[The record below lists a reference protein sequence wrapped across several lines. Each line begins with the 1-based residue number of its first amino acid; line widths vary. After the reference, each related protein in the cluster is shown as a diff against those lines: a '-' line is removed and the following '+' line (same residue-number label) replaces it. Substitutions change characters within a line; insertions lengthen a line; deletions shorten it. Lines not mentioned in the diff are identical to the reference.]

1 MKPEDG
7 KGIYDSIEIPE
18 ELDQIVRQSIAEAEK
33 RRREKETEEKESD
46 KDRGGNVP
54 EKSQEKRSAQAI
66 RFSQRMAARFTA
78 AAAGAAVV
86 FTIGLNTNQA
96 FAETMK
102 QIPGIGFLAEVLTI
116 RSYHQA
122 DQDYNID
129 AEIPAIVET
138 GSPDGSGSQSGTAKS
153 VNEQIEQIVDNYLAE
168 GKKEF
173 AAYKEAFFAAGGT
186 EEEWADRQMDL
197 SVDYQVK
204 YQSEEVLSLELITFK
219 GWVNAMEE
227 RYYYNLDL
235 KQDRLLA
242 LKDVLGS
249 GYVERCNKEVVR
261 QIEARMA
268 ADENQMFF
276 GFEPNDDGMA
286 EGFTTVDETT
296 QFYINE
302 NQEVVLVFPEYS
314 IAPGYMGI
322 TEFNMGKA
330 EFPS

>member
-7 KGIYDSIEIPE
+7 KSIYDSIEIPE
-18 ELDQIVRQSIAEAEK
+18 ELDQIVKQSIAEAEK
-33 RRREKETEEKESD
+33 RRREKETKES
-46 KDRGGNVP
+46 G
-54 EKSQEKRSAQAI
+54 QEKREDVPEEDKAKRAGRTI
-66 RFSQRMAARFTA
+66 RFPRRMAAKFTA

-102 QIPGIGFLAEVLTI
+102 QIPGIGFLAEVLTV

-122 DQDYNID
+122 DQDYNIN

-138 GSPDGSGSQSGTAKS
+138 GSADGAESQSGAAGM
-153 VNEQIEQIVDNYLAE
+153 VNEQIEKIVDSYIADAKE
-168 GKKEF
+168 EF

-186 EEEWADRQMDL
+186 DEEWADRQMDL

-204 YQSEEVLSLELITFK
+204 YQDETILSLELITFK
-219 GWVNAMEE
+219 GWVNALEE

-235 KQDRLLA
+235 KEDRLLS
-242 LKDVLGS
+242 LEDVLGS

-261 QIEARMA
+261 QIEERMA
-268 ADENQMFF
+268 ADANQMFF
-276 GFEPNDDGMA
+276 GFGPDDDGMA
-286 EGFTTVDETT
+286 EGFVTVDENT
-296 QFYINE
+296 QFYINKNGE
-302 NQEVVLVFPEYS
+302 AVLVFPKYS

-330 EFPS
+330 ENLS

>member
-1 MKPEDG
+1 
-7 KGIYDSIEIPE
+7 
-18 ELDQIVRQSIAEAEK
+18 
-33 RRREKETEEKESD
+33 
-46 KDRGGNVP
+46 
-54 EKSQEKRSAQAI
+54 
-66 RFSQRMAARFTA
+66 
-78 AAAGAAVV
+78 
-86 FTIGLNTNQA
+86 
-96 FAETMK
+96 MK

-138 GSPDGSGSQSGTAKS
+138 GGLDGSGSQSGTAKS
-153 VNEQIEQIVDNYLAE
+153 VNEQIEQIVDSYLAE

-186 EEEWADRQMDL
+186 KEEWADRQMDL

-235 KQDRLLA
+235 KQDRLLS
-242 LKDVLGS
+242 LKDVLGN

-276 GFEPNDDGMA
+276 GFGPNDDGMA

-330 EFPS
+330 EFLS

>member
-18 ELDQIVRQSIAEAEK
+18 ELDQIVRQSIAKAEK
-33 RRREKETEEKESD
+33 RRREKESKEPGEERNKDVLEKEQTKPTD
-46 KDRGGNVP
+46 KTV
-54 EKSQEKRSAQAI
+54 
-66 RFSQRMAARFTA
+66 RFPRRMAAKFTV

-102 QIPGIGFLAEVLTI
+102 QIPGIGFLAEVLTV

-138 GSPDGSGSQSGTAKS
+138 ETADESGNQSDTVKN
-153 VNEQIEQIVDNYLAE
+153 VNEQIEKIVDSYLAE

-173 AAYKEAFFAAGGT
+173 AAYKEDFFATGGT
-186 EEEWADRQMDL
+186 KEEWADRQMDL

-204 YQSEEVLSLELITFK
+204 YQSETVLSLELITSK
-219 GWVNAMEE
+219 GWVNASEE

-235 KQDRLLA
+235 KKNRLLS
-242 LKDVLGS
+242 LKDVLGE
-249 GYVERCNKEVVR
+249 GYVERCNKEVKR
-261 QIEARMA
+261 QIEERMES
-268 ADENQMFF
+268 DENQMFF
-276 GFEPNDDGMA
+276 GFGSNDDGIA
-286 EGFTTVDETT
+286 EGFTTVDQTT

-302 NQEVVLVFPEYS
+302 NREVILVFPEYS

-322 TEFNMGKA
+322 TEFNMGEA
-330 EFPS
+330 EPLS

>member
-7 KGIYDSIEIPE
+7 KKIYDSIEIPE

-33 RRREKETEEKESD
+33 RRREKETKESG
-46 KDRGGNVP
+46 KEIGGDIP
-54 EKSQEKRSAQAI
+54 EENQEKRRTRTV
-66 RFSQRMAARFTA
+66 RFPQRMAARFTA

-138 GSPDGSGSQSGTAKS
+138 GGADGSGSQSDTAKR
-153 VNEQIEQIVDNYLAE
+153 VNEQIEQIVDSYLAE

-173 AAYKEAFFAAGGT
+173 AAYKEAFFATGGT

-219 GWVNAMEE
+219 GWVNALEE

-235 KQDRLLA
+235 KKDRLLS
-242 LKDVLGS
+242 LKDVLGDN
-249 GYVERCNKEVVR
+249 YVERCNKEVKR
-261 QIEARMA
+261 QIEERMA
-268 ADENQMFF
+268 SDENQMFF
-276 GFEPNDDGMA
+276 GFGPDNDGMA

-296 QFYINE
+296 QFYMNE
-302 NQEVVLVFPEYS
+302 NREVVLVFPKYS

-330 EFPS
+330 EPFS

>member
-7 KGIYDSIEIPE
+7 KSIYDSIEIPE
-18 ELDQIVRQSIAEAEK
+18 ELDQIVRQSIAKAEK
-33 RRREKETEEKESD
+33 MRREKENKEPGEERNKDVLEKEQTKPTD
-46 KDRGGNVP
+46 KTV
-54 EKSQEKRSAQAI
+54 
-66 RFSQRMAARFTA
+66 RFPRRMAAKFTA

-102 QIPGIGFLAEVLTI
+102 QIPGIGFLAEVLTV

-138 GSPDGSGSQSGTAKS
+138 ETADESGNQSDTVKN
-153 VNEQIEQIVDNYLAE
+153 VNEQIEKIVDSYLAE

-173 AAYKEAFFAAGGT
+173 AAYKEAFFATGGT
-186 EEEWADRQMDL
+186 KEEWADRQMDL

-204 YQSEEVLSLELITFK
+204 YQSETVLSLELITSK
-219 GWVNAMEE
+219 GWVNASEE

-235 KQDRLLA
+235 KKDRLLS
-242 LKDVLGS
+242 LKDVLGE
-249 GYVERCNKEVVR
+249 GYVERCNKEVKR
-261 QIEARMA
+261 QIEERMES
-268 ADENQMFF
+268 DENQMFF
-276 GFEPNDDGMA
+276 GFGPNDDGIA
-286 EGFTTVDETT
+286 EGFTTVDQTT

-302 NQEVVLVFPEYS
+302 NREVILVFPEYS

-322 TEFNMGKA
+322 VEFNMGKM
-330 EFPS
+330 EEIL

>member
-7 KGIYDSIEIPE
+7 KSIYDSIEIPE
-18 ELDQIVRQSIAEAEK
+18 GLDQIVRQSIAEAEK
-33 RRREKETEEKESD
+33 RRREKEAEESD
-46 KDRGGNVP
+46 KDRGGDVP
-54 EKSQEKRSAQAI
+54 EKIQEKRSAQAI

-138 GSPDGSGSQSGTAKS
+138 GGLDGSGSQSGTAKS
-153 VNEQIEQIVDNYLAE
+153 VNEQIEQIVDSYLAE

-186 EEEWADRQMDL
+186 KEE
-197 SVDYQVK
+197 
-204 YQSEEVLSLELITFK
+204 
-219 GWVNAMEE
+219 
-227 RYYYNLDL
+227 
-235 KQDRLLA
+235 
-242 LKDVLGS
+242 
-249 GYVERCNKEVVR
+249 
-261 QIEARMA
+261 
-268 ADENQMFF
+268 
-276 GFEPNDDGMA
+276 
-286 EGFTTVDETT
+286 
-296 QFYINE
+296 
-302 NQEVVLVFPEYS
+302 
-314 IAPGYMGI
+314 
-322 TEFNMGKA
+322 
-330 EFPS
+330 